1 MLRLRGQS
9 SSYTQLVRR
18 HTSAVHYPPRKLHDR
33 QAETGL
39 QRRTDN
45 NTVRSSWLCDG
56 DSRLIITSQISAWFI
71 IESSFSDNLTVAA
84 MSKGKRWAVPTAVTV
99 LDTFPTPVA
108 DVFVHSL

>member
-1 MLRLRGQS
+1 MLRFRVQS

-18 HTSAVHYPPRKLHDR
+18 HASVVQYPSRRLHDR
-33 QAETGL
+33 QAESGL

-56 DSRLIITSQISAWFI
+56 DSRLIITRQILAWFI

-108 DVFVHSL
+108 DVFVRSL

>member
-1 MLRLRGQS
+1 M
-9 SSYTQLVRR
+9 
-18 HTSAVHYPPRKLHDR
+18 
-33 QAETGL
+33 
-39 QRRTDN
+39 
-45 NTVRSSWLCDG
+45 
-56 DSRLIITSQISAWFI
+56 IITTQILAWFI